1 MTNQERER
9 IEALIDELEN
19 VDRAYASPYTTRL
32 MMKKAAAQLRAD
44 HPARGERDE
53 TDMPWPLKL
62 AALRKAGWVVAVHND
77 YRQGGMP
84 MTFWLFTHSDGRWVK
99 GEGATDHLALVA
111 VFRRLGLMQMP
122 PPVAQTQTEA
132 TPADPSQCA
141 RNPCVVAGPSLVVQ
155 AEQRVNFAAG
165 NAAADDHGCTKES
178 VRAAAAIIAS
188 SLPSIAALDRARGA
202 GSVSDAEAAAFR
214 RGVEAMRKA
223 ARAEMNRLYFAEAE
237 PTQQAYDRQDAFHC
251 ADRAIAAMPPPEDT
265 P

>member
-1 MTNQERER
+1 MSDWTPAQLQNEVVEQGRLAAALQRDCVQALSHLGFVLDEMADLEPDMRCR
-9 IEALIDELEN
+9 GLDEALAFYNTQCPDAKVVPHEG
-19 VDRAYASPYTTRL
+19 YTTYL
-32 MMKKAAAQLRAD
+32 INYGPMDAAVGIPRPTRAF
-44 HPARGERDE
+44 
-53 TDMPWPLKL
+53 L
-62 AALRKAGWVVAVHND
+62 A
-77 YRQGGMP
+77 
-84 MTFWLFTHSDGRWVK
+84 T
-99 GEGATDHLALVA
+99 LA
-111 VFRRLGLMQMP
+111 P
-122 PPVAQTQTEA
+122 EA